1 MGHHDHSGR
10 AALDAIVSDLVE
22 TRRQIA
28 VLQAHEMRV
37 LARGVDLAVERME
50 AGGVLRRASDRDLPL
65 REIAAELGAAMRL
78 SDRAVQARMGTAAS
92 LVTRFPATLKAWEA
106 GLIDAGHVS
115 AIVDPGAPIGDEK
128 TRATYEQHV
137 LEIAGTQSPSRL
149 RPLARAVAARLE
161 PAAEAVRME
170 RARDARAVR
179 VLDLDDGIARLIAD
193 GPAPLIYAIYDR
205 LTRMGRSVL
214 AAPVPDAAEAAAGPV
229 AHPAEA
235 AVADT
240 RTLDQ
245 VRADVFAD
253 LLLAGAPA
261 AHGGGDGL
269 AAIAGH
275 VQITVPVL
283 SLLGVETDP
292 ALLAGYGPIDTETAR
307 RLTANAPGWTRV
319 LTDPMTGVPV
329 VVDRYRPSKKQRRY
343 LEARDEHCRFPG
355 CRMPVRGCD
364 LDHTVD
370 AALGGPTSIGN
381 LAHFCRRHHVVK
393 HNTAWTV
400 RQRGGGVLE
409 WTSPTGRT
417 YADRPPSAVRFVPDG
432 PVPPGAP
439 PPF

>member
-1 MGHHDHSGR
+1 MTTGPTATGASTQRGPGADGR
-10 AALDAIVSDLVE
+10 ASSAESHAPAS
-22 TRRQIA
+22 
-28 VLQAHEMRV
+28 
-37 LARGVDLAVERME
+37 
-50 AGGVLRRASDRDLPL
+50 AGS
-65 REIAAELGAAMRL
+65 
-78 SDRAVQARMGTAAS
+78 
-92 LVTRFPATLKAWEA
+92 
-106 GLIDAGHVS
+106 
-115 AIVDPGAPIGDEK
+115 
-128 TRATYEQHV
+128 
-137 LEIAGTQSPSRL
+137 
-149 RPLARAVAARLE
+149 
-161 PAAEAVRME
+161 
-170 RARDARAVR
+170 
-179 VLDLDDGIARLIAD
+179 
-193 GPAPLIYAIYDR
+193 
-205 LTRMGRSVL
+205 
-214 AAPVPDAAEAAAGPV
+214 
-229 AHPAEA
+229 
-235 AVADT
+235 VADT

-275 VQITVPVL
+275 IQITVPVL

-292 ALLAGYGPIDTETAR
+292 AILAGYCPIDTGTAR
-307 RLTANAPGWTRV
+307 RLIANAPGWTRV
-319 LTDPMTGVPV
+319 LTDPMIGVPV

-355 CRMPVRGCD
+355 CRMPVRRCD

-432 PVPPGAP
+432 PALRPGASPGAP
-439 PPF
+439 PGASADAPPF